1 MCEYGQPLIGLG
13 LELRLASKKERVNG
27 YFTFFRW
34 IEFTC
39 TINKATSSIGIYAH
53 SLEVSD
59 VLIDG
64 CVASHTQRL
73 PTINS
78 IPDCWKNGGPKDAA
92 QKTAKLVYM
101 QHKHLLDFQK
111 QPNIVVEVPD
121 TPSTD
126 DQQASTSDRFRDI
139 VVQVAQVYW
148 MQMLEVHLAL
158 FS

>member
-1 MCEYGQPLIGLG
+1 M
-13 LELRLASKKERVNG
+13 
-27 YFTFFRW
+27 
-34 IEFTC
+34 C
-39 TINKATSSIGIYAH
+39 TIDKSACSIGIHAH
-53 SLEVSD
+53 SLVVSD

-64 CVASHTQRL
+64 CIANHTQRF

-101 QHKHLLDFQK
+101 QHKHLLDFRK

-121 TPSTD
+121 ATSTD

-139 VVQVAQVYW
+139 VV
-148 MQMLEVHLAL
+148 EVERLHQQQRLKMYK
-158 FS
+158 S